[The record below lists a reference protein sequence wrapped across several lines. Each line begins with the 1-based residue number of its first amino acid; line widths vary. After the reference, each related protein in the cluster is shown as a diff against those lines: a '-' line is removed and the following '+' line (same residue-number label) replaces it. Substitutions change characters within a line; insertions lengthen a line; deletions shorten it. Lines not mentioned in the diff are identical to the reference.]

1 MPFSLS
7 VALFRPPPPPPT
19 DSPGLNPEIPASE
32 SGTHGHVLGY
42 KQRISGLPIMGFV
55 DSDPEEGGG
64 GGGATSAPPGDSQR
78 CHCSH
83 PLFSIAFGAFS
94 FFLPF
99 LGLFFPIFGFFSP
112 IFRPFFPHFPPFVPL
127 RPFFLAHFP
136 PFKGI
141 FSHFNT
147 FSPHFFCP

>member
-7 VALFRPPPPPPT
+7 VALFHPPPPPT

-64 GGGATSAPPGDSQR
+64 GGERPLPPPAIPSAAIAHTHYFPLLSEPF
-78 CHCSH
+78 
-83 PLFSIAFGAFS
+83 LFSSLSLVYFS
-94 FFLPF
+94 PF
-99 LGLFFPIFGFFSP
+99 LAFFPPFWL
-112 IFRPFFPHFPPFVPL
+112 FFPHFPPFL
-127 RPFFLAHFP
+127 
-136 PFKGI
+136 
-141 FSHFNT
+141 SS
-147 FSPHFFCP
+147 FSPFRALKTFFPRPLSSL

>member
-7 VALFRPPPPPPT
+7 VALFHPPPPPT

-42 KQRISGLPIMGFV
+42 KQRISGLLLMGFV

-64 GGGATSAPPGDSQR
+64 GSDLCPPR
-78 CHCSH
+78 RFPALPLLTPIIFHCFRS
-83 PLFSIAFGAFS
+83 
-94 FFLPF
+94 
-99 LGLFFPIFGFFSP
+99 LFFFPPFPWFIFPHFWLFSP